1 MTQFKAYP
9 RYEELASKWL
19 DKTITPEEEQEF
31 SNWFNGEQDQ
41 PLVVSA
47 HFARDYELHKNRIFT
62 KVLDK
67 IGVEAKPAFKL
78 WRYVPTIAAILVVA
92 VATSI
97 YFYVRENRHF
107 DMEELANN
115 YHHGS
120 SVAVLTNEKGRETL
134 LDDSVYYATANVE
147 VRPLV
152 SNAFNQIVTP
162 KGGHYKIILEDG
174 TKVWINADTK
184 LSYPA
189 VFSKSERTVKLS
201 GEAYFEVIHNPDWP
215 FHVQVVTDSANQD
228 LTVLGTKFNL
238 SGYNDDKEIKTTV
251 YEGSVR
257 VNSGK
262 KQIVLS
268 AGNEVINHNNQL
280 AKVLELERKVSWVNG
295 SIIIDG
301 DIHEWM
307 RKVSRLYNVKI
318 VYDGSFTDNARVAG
332 SIKSGVSLE
341 TFLGLLEA
349 TGLYTFK
356 IEENKVIVSRNFK
369 YKYGS
374 Y

>member
-1 MTQFKAYP
+1 MAQSKAYT
-9 RYEELASKWL
+9 RHEELASKWL

-31 SNWFNGEQDQ
+31 SDWFNREQDH

-47 HFARDYELHKNRIFT
+47 HFAGDYELHKNRIFS
-62 KVLDK
+62 KVLDE
-67 IGVEAKPAFKL
+67 IGEVKPALKL

-92 VATSI
+92 VAASI

-107 DMEELANN
+107 NMEELANN

-120 SVAVLTNEKGRETL
+120 SVAVLTNEKGKETL
-134 LDDSVYYATANVE
+134 LDDSVYYASANVE
-147 VRPLV
+147 VRPVV
-152 SNAFNQIVTP
+152 SNAVHQIVTP
-162 KGGHYKIILEDG
+162 KGGHYKIVLEDG

-201 GEAYFEVIHNPDWP
+201 GEAYFEVSHNPDRP
-215 FHVQVVTDSANQD
+215 FHVQVVTDSGNQD

-238 SGYNDDKEIKTTV
+238 SGYYDDNEIKTTV

-257 VNSGK
+257 VNTGK

-268 AGNEVINHNNQL
+268 AGSEVVNHNNQL

-295 SIIIDG
+295 DIIFDG
-301 DIHEWM
+301 DIYDCM
-307 RKVSRLYNVKI
+307 RKVSRQYNVEI
-318 VYDGSFTDNARVAG
+318 VYDGVTDNAQLAG
-332 SIKSGVSLE
+332 VINSGRSLE
-341 TFLGLLEA
+341 TFLRILEA
-349 TGLYTFK
+349 TGLYTFR

-374 Y
+374 F